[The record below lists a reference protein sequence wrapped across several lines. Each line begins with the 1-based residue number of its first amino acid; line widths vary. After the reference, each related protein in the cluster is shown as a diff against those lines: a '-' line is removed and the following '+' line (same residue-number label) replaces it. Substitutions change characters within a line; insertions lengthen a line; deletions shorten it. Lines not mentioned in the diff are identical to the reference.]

1 MGLVCR
7 DPCQD
12 SGRLCLPSSMTL
24 VTCFQLLAHLHGFCA
39 PRATPSLA
47 SAFHVTEMD
56 MNRPDQER
64 LQPSSL
70 LPYFLILPPSSQGK
84 PCFPV
89 SAFGYEPLLTF
100 RILMSPLVPASLFAQ
115 QFHSFPSPHTGAQG
129 SLAQNRKRPTP
140 SLTAAATSPAVSTSP
155 ADPVLRVELCL
166 RPDRDHI
173 FFSSPDLVPAS
184 HHVSYRF
191 PATATWRCHTLTSY
205 LKVSFLS
212 LQSCSFFTTP
222 TRPPAQRLQ
231 DLPPLPPL
239 PPAAIRVLT
248 IIFLDS

>member
-1 MGLVCR
+1 
-7 DPCQD
+7 
-12 SGRLCLPSSMTL
+12 MTL

-191 PATATWRCHTLTSY
+191 PATATWRCHNTDFLFEGIIPVPSVLLLLHYTHSAPSPALTGST
-205 LKVSFLS
+205 SS
-212 LQSCSFFTTP
+212 SSSSSCCN
-222 TRPPAQRLQ
+222 
-231 DLPPLPPL
+231 
-239 PPAAIRVLT
+239 
-248 IIFLDS
+248 